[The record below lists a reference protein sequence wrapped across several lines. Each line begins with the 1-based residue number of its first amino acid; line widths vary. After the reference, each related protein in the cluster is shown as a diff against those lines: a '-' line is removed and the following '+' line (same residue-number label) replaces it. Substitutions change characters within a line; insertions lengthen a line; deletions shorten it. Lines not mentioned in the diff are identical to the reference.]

1 MTAQIRVGE
10 WLQYFVPQHGGSL
23 LFGENGSTRGSRASD
38 ANGAVRLLGV
48 FSGVDGK
55 VLILSSLAAGLL
67 ALAACGGEQAG
78 PPAGTQVPDEPNVTV
93 SMSPTLEPPAG
104 PSPTPDGMDTPVP
117 EPTATP
123 AIKSTAKPTP
133 TVETTAVPT
142 PIPAPAPA
150 IGGLD
155 KTVTS
160 RDMEYDYTIELP
172 DSWRREGT
180 GTYTSTSPWGRVGI
194 SSQYLP
200 REYTVDQFTQL
211 ILYDLRNDWWPNAA
225 LFEVTSIEES
235 MKGEQPARLIRYR
248 VQEAPEY
255 CVVDVDELVAVS
267 RILSGNPHGFR
278 VKAWMCEHDVG
289 RHGETREQILE
300 SFQVTTGPAEY
311 YRQFMSANGVTVKA
325 DGTVEPAAVEAGA
338 EVAAAMLSGRDD
350 IVRCMARERAELAII
365 PRDRTLTSL
374 PEYAYLKGTKDFT
387 GRGRDTFEIR
397 GVGAVLGQPVSSAAE
412 EQVLGR
418 FGPRHPYYPYRG
430 LVAVHELAHGIQN
443 LCFTAEDH
451 EEWNGFYGEAVR
463 ADLYPG
469 THMMYD
475 ANEFFA
481 VFSTA
486 YFEVTDE
493 LGQTSDRDTLKKQF
507 PEVFLA
513 LDEIYG
519 GATLPMAFSVRRSA
533 TPSFLTMISLGTSG
547 ISVSSC
553 LGLPL
558 RRCGQ

>member
-1 MTAQIRVGE
+1 MAPIFRPTAR
-10 WLQYFVPQHGGSL
+10 WLPAFPR
-23 LFGENGSTRGSRASD
+23 ERSTRGSRALD
-38 ANGAVRLLGV
+38 AIGAVRFFGV
-48 FSGVDGK
+48 FSGVDVK
-55 VLILSSLAAGLL
+55 VLILSSLGAGLL
-67 ALAACGGEQAG
+67 VLAACGGEQAG
-78 PPAGTQVPDEPNVTV
+78 PPAGIQVPDQPNVTV
-93 SMSPTLEPPAG
+93 AMSPTPGPPVG
-104 PSPTPDGMDTPVP
+104 PSPTPVGMDTPDP
-117 EPTATP
+117 DPIAISAPT
-123 AIKSTAKPTP
+123 STADPTLLPTP
-133 TVETTAVPT
+133 TAVPT
-142 PIPAPAPA
+142 PTDGRSYTPTPTPNVGITATPTPTPAPVPA
-150 IGGLD
+150 TGGLD

-160 RDMEYDYTIELP
+160 RDLEYDYTIEVP
-172 DSWRREGT
+172 DSWQRERK
-180 GTYTSTSPWGRVGI
+180 GTYSSTSPWGRLEI

-200 REYTVDQFTQL
+200 REYTVEEFTRL
-211 ILYDLRNDWWPNAA
+211 ILYDLRKDWWPNAS
-225 LFEVTSIEES
+225 LFEIISVDES
-235 MKGEQPARLIRYR
+235 MRVHQPARRIRYR

-300 SFQVTTGPAEY
+300 SFQVTTRPAAY

-365 PRDRTLTSL
+365 PKDRTLTSL

-397 GVGAVLGQPVSSAAE
+397 GVGAVPGQPVSSAAE

-430 LVAVHELAHGIQN
+430 LVAVHEFAHGIQN

-493 LGQTSDRDTLKKQF
+493 LGQGSDRETLESQF

-519 GATLPMAFSVRRSA
+519 GATLPEEYRARLER
-533 TPSFLTMISLGTSG
+533 P
-547 ISVSSC
+547 
-553 LGLPL
+553 
-558 RRCGQ
+558 R